1 MCSWVAIE
9 EIESPRCNNILKLL
23 QTLQIACISQ
33 ILFTAETSAE
43 VCARKGSPV
52 LQLGTLFAFLFR
64 VHEVPGDVHVMI

>member
-1 MCSWVAIE
+1 MCTEKVMCSWDAIE

-23 QTLQIACISQ
+23 QTLQTASISQ

-52 LQLGTLFAFLFR
+52 LQLGT
-64 VHEVPGDVHVMI
+64 

>member
-1 MCSWVAIE
+1 MCTEKVMCSWVAIE

-23 QTLQIACISQ
+23 QTLQIASISQ

-52 LQLGTLFAFLFR
+52 LQLGTLFAFL
-64 VHEVPGDVHVMI
+64 VSGS